1 MIASLKRLPTPAM
14 IMACVALFVA
24 LGGASYAAGVLPKN
38 SVGTVQLKKKAVSAA
53 KLQKNAVASAK
64 VKNDTLT
71 GADIRESSLGRVPS
85 AGAADNAAHA
95 TSADSATNATNAAN
109 ADNATKAADAD
120 NAAALNGRAANQLV
134 RAASGTQGSPLQTAP
149 NSTAYVTAA
158 EATITAPGPGYV
170 IANGAI
176 NLSLISGGPGLVRAR
191 LRESAGPAAP
201 DQESTDPTADLAPT
215 YVFTVNQAGTK
226 TYQLQFRSGGSPIW
240 GGFNGVITAIYVPF
254 GGSGN
259 TP

>member
-1 MIASLKRLPTPAM
+1 VKVMLKRLPTPAM
-14 IMACVALFVA
+14 IVACVALFVA
-24 LGGASYAAGVLPKN
+24 LGGASYAAGVLPRN
-38 SVGTVQLKKKAVSAA
+38 SVGTAQLKKKAVSAA
-53 KLQKNAVASAK
+53 KLQKNAVTSTR
-64 VKNDTLT
+64 VKNDALT

-85 AGAADNAAHA
+85 AGDAANAAHA
-95 TSADSATNATNAAN
+95 ASADSATTARNAAN
-109 ADNATKAADAD
+109 AANAAKAAEAD

-134 RAASGTQGSPLQTAP
+134 RTAAGTQGSPLQTAP

-158 EATITAPGPGYV
+158 EATITVPGPGYV

-191 LRESAGPAAP
+191 LADSAGAAAP
-201 DQESTDPTADLAPT
+201 DQESNDPTADLSPT
-215 YVFTVNQAGTK
+215 YVFKVDAAATK
-226 TYQLQFRSGGSPIW
+226 TYRLQFRSGGSPIW